1 MLFYANKKPVQN
13 RMKKNKPKSLAAL
26 IATMAAT
33 LICACQTSVTQDS
46 RDVKEDQTAKVKC
59 EVNSCSGKSGCGGAN
74 GCGSA
79 TSGEATSGSAT
90 SQTKVK
96 ELSRDE
102 CAKQGGK
109 LIP

>member
-1 MLFYANKKPVQN
+1 
-13 RMKKNKPKSLAAL
+13 MKKNKPKSLAAL

-33 LICACQTSVTQDS
+33 LICACQTSVTQDN
-46 RDVKEDQTAKVKC
+46 REVKGDQTAKVKC
-59 EVNSCSGKSGCGGAN
+59 EVNSCAGKGGCGGPN

-79 TSGEATSGSAT
+79 TS
-90 SQTKVK
+90 QTKFK

>member
-1 MLFYANKKPVQN
+1 
-13 RMKKNKPKSLAAL
+13 MKKNKLKSQAAL

-33 LICACQTSVTQDS
+33 LVCACQTSVTQDS

-59 EVNSCSGKSGCGGAN
+59 EVNSCSGKSGCGGPN

-79 TSGEATSGSAT
+79 TSGEATSGGTTSGSAT